1 MSGSSRSRVLKAIAG
16 AATIVAALGLI
27 GAGVQLARNAE
38 GHEVQ
43 TAALDE
49 IDGAPATVVDDA
61 PASAAP
67 APPVVADDDAATT
80 PRPPSGGGAPPPN
93 NPNPGGGGGGGG
105 GGPGGGGDPTDP
117 DLPPELEPIIGLV
130 DDITSATEETLGGFG
145 STSSDETVVDGV
157 TGTVGE
163 TTPQLGL

>member
-1 MSGSSRSRVLKAIAG
+1 MSGSSRSRVLKAIGG
-16 AATIVAALGLI
+16 AVTVVTAFALI

-38 GHEVQ
+38 GYEVQ

-61 PASAAP
+61 PTSAAP
-67 APPVVADDDAATT
+67 APPVVADDDAAVI
-80 PRPPSGGGAPPPN
+80 PRPPSGGSAPPPN

-117 DLPPELEPIIGLV
+117 DVPPELEPIIGLV
-130 DDITSATEETLGGFG
+130 DDVTSATEETLGGSG
-145 STSSDETVVDGV
+145 TTSGEKTVVDTV

>member
-1 MSGSSRSRVLKAIAG
+1 MSGSSRSRVLKAIGG
-16 AATIVAALGLI
+16 AVTVVAAFALI
-27 GAGVQLARNAE
+27 GAGVQLARNVE
-38 GHEVQ
+38 GYEVQ

-67 APPVVADDDAATT
+67 APPVVADDDAAVI
-80 PRPPSGGGAPPPN
+80 PRPPSGGSAPPPN

-105 GGPGGGGDPTDP
+105 GGPDPTDP
-117 DLPPELEPIIGLV
+117 DVPPELEPIIGLV
-130 DDITSATEETLGGFG
+130 DDVTSATDETLGGSG
-145 STSSDETVVDGV
+145 TTSSGETVVDGV